1 MQKYRFVF
9 LVVFVLALGLCAS
22 LWAQKKDVPFRSAG
36 QLTQMRPKV
45 GHKPKQIENSP
56 SLQKEGTSPLTLDLW
71 ISQNVP
77 KTHRVITGTGA
88 ISGLVTQAS
97 GGDPIEG
104 VWIQADQLF
113 CPYDGW
119 GTYSDED
126 GLYAIDSL
134 PAGDY
139 EVYTEN
145 ESVFVDVYW
154 DNKPDEN
161 SADTVTVVSDATTEN
176 IDFAL
181 EVGGKITGTITLTGA
196 TSVGAWATAKN
207 IATGS
212 YYYGDY
218 AYNPSGSSVTYVIN
232 GLPTGSYKVWTSN
245 DQGYLDEYYDDKP
258 DESSA
263 DIVPVTLGLTTS
275 GIDFTLALGGKITGT
290 VTLPGAAFVYAG
302 INATNTSTGDVYSG
316 SAINYAG
323 SDSTYAIIG
332 LPTGTYKVRAYDV
345 TFNYLDEYYNDELDS
360 ASADPVSVTAGGTH
374 SGIDFTL
381 SLGGIIKG
389 TISSSAKGP
398 LKSIPVT
405 AYSTP
410 VRSVYRYGTTNSS
423 GIYRVTGLQS
433 GYYKIFASGDTTYAS
448 RYYNNDSTWATADS
462 VSVTA
467 PDSATGKD
475 FSLEVGGS
483 ISGYVY
489 GEGGVPLSG
498 ASVIVYGFFDLWPVY
513 KYTETSVDGSY
524 KIGGLHTGKYLVLAL
539 IECDQ
544 MWYNNKPYWSPPDS
558 VPVTMP
564 DNTPSINFN
573 FPSAVEDEETQT
585 ASRPAEFELTQNY
598 PNPFNPETK
607 IKYALKRTGHVTLNI
622 YNILG
627 EKVKTLLDRDQS
639 AGFYQID
646 WDGKNDIGKPVS
658 SGIYL
663 YKLEVNGFSEAK
675 KMLLLK

>member
-9 LVVFVLALGLCAS
+9 WVVFVLALGLCAS
-22 LWAQKKDVPFRSAG
+22 LWALDKDAPFRSAG
-36 QLTQMRPKV
+36 QSTQMRSKF
-45 GHKPKQIENSP
+45 GHKPKQMENSP
-56 SLQKEGTSPLTLDLW
+56 LLQKEGTSPLTLDLW

-104 VWIQADQLF
+104 VWVQADQLF

-119 GTYSDED
+119 GTYSDMD
-126 GLYAIDSL
+126 GLYTIDSL

-161 SADTVTVVSDATTEN
+161 SADTVTVASDVTTEN

-181 EVGGKITGTITLTGA
+181 VVGGKITGLLTLPSA
-196 TSVGAWATAKN
+196 TSIQVTVSAKD
-207 IATGS
+207 IATGHE
-212 YYYGDY
+212 YYGWVN
-218 AYNPSGSSVTYVIN
+218 ASGDTATYVIN
-232 GLPTGSYKVWTSN
+232 GLPTGSYKVWTYN
-245 DQGYLDEYYDDKP
+245 TQGYLDRYYNNKP

-263 DIVPVTLGLTTS
+263 DIVPVILGLTTS
-275 GIDFTLALGGKITGT
+275 GINFTLALGGKITGT

-345 TFNYLDEYYNDELDS
+345 SFNYLDEYYNEKPDS
-360 ASADPVSVTAGGTH
+360 ASADLVSVTAGSTYPNVN
-374 SGIDFTL
+374 FTL

-423 GIYRVTGLQS
+423 GIYRVTGLRS
-433 GYYKIFASGDTTYAS
+433 GYYKIFAYGDTTYAP
-448 RYYNNDSTWATADS
+448 RYYNNKNSWATADS

-498 ASVIVYGFFDLWPVY
+498 ATVIVSGFFDLWPVY

-524 KIGGLHTGKYLVLAL
+524 KIGSLHTGKYVVSAL

-558 VPVTMP
+558 VTVTMP
-564 DNTPSINFN
+564 NNTPNINFN

-646 WDGKNDIGKPVS
+646 WDGKNDNGKFVS

-663 YKLEVNGFSEAK
+663 YKLEVNGFSEVK

>member
-1 MQKYRFVF
+1 MPKNKFSFWLVF
-9 LVVFVLALGLCAS
+9 ALVLGLCAS
-22 LWAQKKDVPFRSAG
+22 LWALDKDAPFRSAG
-36 QLTQMRPKV
+36 QSTQMGSKF
-45 GHKPKQIENSP
+45 GHKPKQMENSP
-56 SLQKEGTSPLTLDLW
+56 LLQKEEMTPLTPDFLS
-71 ISQNVP
+71 SQNVP
-77 KTHRVITGTGA
+77 KMHRVITGTGI
-88 ISGLVTQAS
+88 ISGRVSQAS

-139 EVYTEN
+139 VVYTEN

-161 SADTVTVVSDATTEN
+161 SADTVAVASDATTEN

-181 EVGGKITGTITLTGA
+181 EVGGKIMGLLTLPGA
-196 TSVGAWATAKN
+196 TFIQATVYAKN
-207 IATGS
+207 IATGHE
-212 YYYGDY
+212 YYGWVY
-218 AYNPSGSSVTYVIN
+218 ASGDTATYVIN
-232 GLPTGSYKVWTSN
+232 GLPTGSYKVWTFN
-245 DQGYLDEYYDDKP
+245 TQGYLDRYYNNKP

-263 DIVPVTLGLTTS
+263 DNVSVTLGLTTS

-290 VTLPGAAFVYAG
+290 VSLPGAVFVYAG
-302 INATNTSTGDVYSG
+302 INATNTSTGDDYSG
-316 SAINYAG
+316 SAINFAG

-345 TFNYLDEYYNDELDS
+345 SFNYLDEYYNDKPDS
-360 ASADPVSVTAGGTH
+360 ASADLVSVTAGGTH

-389 TISSSAKGP
+389 TLSSSAKGS
-398 LKSIPVT
+398 LQGISVT

-410 VRSVYRYGTTNSS
+410 ITSVYRYATSNSS
-423 GIYRVTGLQS
+423 GIYRLTGLRS

-448 RYYNNDSTWATADS
+448 RYYNNKSSWATADS

-489 GEGGVPLSG
+489 EAGVPLSG
-498 ASVIVYGFFDLWPVY
+498 ASVIVYGFFDIWPVY
-513 KYTETSVDGSY
+513 KLTETSVDGSY
-524 KIGGLHTGKYLVLAL
+524 KIGGLHTGKYVVLAL

-544 MWYNNKPYWSPPDS
+544 IWYNNKPYWSPPDS
-558 VPVTMP
+558 VTVTMP
-564 DNTPSINFN
+564 SNTPNINFN
-573 FPSAVEDEETQT
+573 FPSAVENEDEIAQHP
-585 ASRPAEFELTQNY
+585 SEFELHQNY
-598 PNPFNPETK
+598 PNPFNPGTQIEYT
-607 IKYALKRTGHVTLNI
+607 LKKTGHVTLHI
-622 YNILG
+622 YNVLG
-627 EKVKTLLDRDQS
+627 EKVKTLLDQDQP
-639 AGFYQID
+639 AGLYRID
-646 WDGKNDIGKPVS
+646 WDGKNDNGKLVS
-658 SGIYL
+658 SGLYL
-663 YKLEVNGFSEAK
+663 YKLEVNGFSQAK
-675 KMLLLK
+675 RMILLK

>member
-1 MQKYRFVF
+1 MQKYKFCF
-9 LVVFVLALGLCAS
+9 CLIFVLVLGLCAS
-22 LWAQKKDVPFRSAG
+22 LWALDKDVPFQSA
-36 QLTQMRPKV
+36 KSKF
-45 GHKPKQIENSP
+45 GHKPRQMENSP
-56 SLQKEGTSPLTLDLW
+56 LLQKEGIAPLAPDFLS
-71 ISQNVP
+71 SQNIP

-88 ISGLVTQAS
+88 IGGLVTEAS
-97 GGDPIEG
+97 GVYGIEG

-113 CPYDGW
+113 CPYNGW
-119 GTYSDED
+119 GTYSDMD
-126 GLYAIDSL
+126 GIYEIDDL

-139 EVYTEN
+139 VVHTEN

-161 SADTVTVVSDATTEN
+161 SADTVLVTSMSVHDH
-176 IDFAL
+176 IDFSL

-196 TSVGAWATAKN
+196 TSVSVSVTAKN

-212 YYYGDY
+212 YYYGGY
-218 AYNPSGSSVTYVIN
+218 AYNPSGSSATYVIN

-263 DIVPVTLGLTTS
+263 NAVPVNLGLTTS

-290 VTLPGAAFVYAG
+290 VSLPGAAFVFAG

-316 SAINYAG
+316 SAINFAG

-332 LPTGTYKVRAYDV
+332 LPTGTYKVRAYDAY
-345 TFNYLDEYYNDELDS
+345 FNYLDEYYNDRPDS

-389 TISSSAKGP
+389 AISSSAKGP
-398 LKSIPVT
+398 LQGISVT

-410 VRSVYRYGTTNSS
+410 IRSVYRYGTTNAS
-423 GIYRVTGLQS
+423 GIYRITGLRS
-433 GYYKIFASGDTTYAS
+433 GYYKIYASGDTTYAS
-448 RYYNNDSTWATADS
+448 RYYYNKSSWATADS
-462 VSVTA
+462 VSFTA

-498 ASVIVYGFFDLWPVY
+498 AGVIVYGTFDLWSVY
-513 KYTETSVDGSY
+513 KSTETSVDGSY
-524 KIGGLHTGKYLVLAL
+524 KIGGLHTGKYVVLAL
-539 IECDQ
+539 IECDL
-544 MWYNNKPYWSPPDS
+544 MWYNNKPYLSLPDS

-564 DNTPSINFN
+564 GNTPNINFN
-573 FPSAVEDEETQT
+573 FPSAVEDEEEITL
-585 ASRPAEFELTQNY
+585 RPSEFELYQNY

-607 IKYALKRTGHVTLNI
+607 IEYALKKTGHVTLYI
-622 YNILG
+622 YNVLG
-627 EKVKTLLDRDQS
+627 EKVKTLLDQDQP
-639 AGFYQID
+639 AGFYQIN
-646 WDGKNDIGKPVS
+646 WDGKNDNGKPIS

-663 YKLEVNGFSEAK
+663 YKLEVNGFSEAR